1 MTREE
6 LDFLVNH
13 GGKDG
18 KIFYTHSGTQIS
30 LKEYAFINSFLREG
44 DFVVAVK
51 ESGFKPSRGIED
63 EAHYKSTG
71 KNLLSKPYIYEELC
85 YRIEEMN
92 KMAVADA
99 GEILEYFTRV
109 MRGEEKDQFN
119 LDAPLSERTAAAK
132 ELAKRIIDI
141 PNKASEADRAIKI
154 ELDWKRPDAER
165 SAELPDSN
173 TEN

>member
-1 MTREE
+1 MTRDE
-6 LDFLVNH
+6 LDYLVNH

-18 KIFYTHSGTQIS
+18 KIFYTHSGTQIT

-44 DFVVAVK
+44 DMVVAVK
-51 ESGFKPSRGIED
+51 EAGLKPSRGIED
-63 EAHYKSTG
+63 EAHYKSTA

-92 KMAVADA
+92 SMAVADA
-99 GEILEYFTRV
+99 AEIMAYFTSV
-109 MRGEEKDQFN
+109 MRGEVKDQFN
-119 LDAPLSERTAAAK
+119 LDAPLSERTAAAR

-154 ELDWKRPDAER
+154 ELDWKRPDAEC
-165 SAELPDSN
+165 SS
-173 TEN
+173 ENADN